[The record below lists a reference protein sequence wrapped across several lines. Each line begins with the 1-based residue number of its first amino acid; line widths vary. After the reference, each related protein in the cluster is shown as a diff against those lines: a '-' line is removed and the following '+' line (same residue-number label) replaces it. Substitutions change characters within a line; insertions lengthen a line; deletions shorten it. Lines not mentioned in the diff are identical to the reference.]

1 MGWKGMTQGPAEGYR
16 ELLENSIQHGFVGL
30 KYIRLPPREEIMKFD
45 ELSISIVM
53 PNWKR
58 TCHIPSV
65 FEVITSQGFPLD
77 KLEIIF
83 VDYGSTLEPPE
94 DPVWEVMA
102 GIREKYP
109 DLNLRCFETGSN
121 PTKAPN
127 FAVNVGA
134 RRAKNEVLL
143 INYTDGLQLG
153 KFLTFVAR
161 CHAWRDDICLSPAMT
176 NEEGTIYSY
185 TVAKDIGG
193 SIRLKHFLKIR
204 GFDERFTGWGGHEG
218 DLFSRLKMIGV
229 HMVSD
234 PDLKIAHL
242 PDPPFIGAIAAPCNP
257 NNNRFGDENYRTGDY
272 MPNGENWGQIG
283 TLREIDL

>member
-1 MGWKGMTQGPAEGYR
+1 MVWRGKGEGPIEGYR
-16 ELLENSIQHGFVGL
+16 QLLQHSINTSWAGL
-30 KYIRLPPREEIMKFD
+30 TYTPLPPREEIMRHD
-45 ELSISIVM
+45 ELPISIVM

-58 TCHIPSV
+58 TCLIPQV
-65 FEVITSQGFPLD
+65 FEAIMSQGFPLD

-109 DLNLRCFETGSN
+109 DLDLRCFETGSN

-134 RRAKNEVLL
+134 RLAKNEVLL

-153 KFLTFVAR
+153 NFLTYVAR
-161 CHAWRDDICLSPAMT
+161 CHAWTDNKFLSPAMT
-176 NEEGTIYSY
+176 NEDGTIFSY
-185 TVAKDIGG
+185 TVSKDIGG
-193 SIRLKHFLKIR
+193 SVKLKHFLKVR

-218 DLFSRLKMIGV
+218 DLFTRLKMIGV
-229 HMVSD
+229 NMVSD
-234 PDLKIAHL
+234 PDLRIAHL
-242 PDPPFIGAIAAPCNP
+242 PDPPFIGAIAAPCNTQ
-257 NNNRFGDENYRTGDY
+257 NNRFGDGNQRDKNY
-272 MPNGENWGQIG
+272 MPNGENWGQID
-283 TLREIDL
+283 TLREIM